1 MCSGRLEILNFD
13 FRTRVKALSQGN
25 VFGEAHFIEPELVS
39 TCVRA
44 VDFSDVSFL
53 SSIDFEGVVCR
64 FPGLRDKVNN
74 ALIKDCVKYFCFAS
88 SSVQM
93 DT

>member
-1 MCSGRLEILNFD
+1 MYSGRLEVLKFD
-13 FRTRVKALSQGN
+13 CRTRIQALCQGN
-25 VFGEAHFIEPELVS
+25 FFGEAHFIEPELVS

-53 SSIDFEGVVCR
+53 SSVDFEDVIYR

-74 ALIKDCVKYFCFAS
+74 A
-88 SSVQM
+88 
-93 DT
+93 